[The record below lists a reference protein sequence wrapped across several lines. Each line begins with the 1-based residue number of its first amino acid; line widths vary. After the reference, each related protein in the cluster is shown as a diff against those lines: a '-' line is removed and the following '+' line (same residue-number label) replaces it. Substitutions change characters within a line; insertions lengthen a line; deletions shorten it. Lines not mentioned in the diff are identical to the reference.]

1 MSVNV
6 DDVIRKLSPAGRK
19 KVEDRVAEIIA
30 EERTLRELRE
40 ARKLTQ
46 APAAETLEITQDK

>member
-40 ARKLTQ
+40 ARKGNY
-46 APAAETLEITQDK
+46 IVDKMA